1 MRFLNCIHLCLT
13 RLIKHRKINL
23 KFNSHSH
30 CHYHYKMTISYC
42 IAVHNEHVELNLLL
56 DQLFKFLGPN
66 DEIIV
71 QGDQGKVTS
80 KVISVLHS
88 YTKDGRL
95 VYIEYP
101 LQKDFATFK
110 NNMVKQASKDYVF
123 LLDADEFPPKSLL
136 ANLQMVLEANSEIE
150 VIRIPRVNV
159 VQGLT
164 NQHIKKW
171 KWKVELHQIKGSEF
185 QEVLREKY
193 NIITEQISVVNFPD
207 YQSRIWKNHLGIE
220 YYGKVHE
227 QLEDFKSYSHLPA
240 DFEYSIFHVKGIDRQ
255 EKQNEFYEIC
265 SK

>member
-1 MRFLNCIHLCLT
+1 MRFLNCIHLFWNRLT
-13 RLIKHRKINL
+13 KHRKIKLN
-23 KFNSHSH
+23 FNPNSN
-30 CHYHYKMTISYC
+30 YHLKMTISYC

-56 DQLFKFLGPN
+56 EQLFKFLGPN

-71 QGDQGKVTS
+71 QGDQGKVTNR
-80 KVISVLHS
+80 VISVLHS
-88 YTKDGRL
+88 YTKDARL
-95 VYIEYP
+95 VYLEYP

-110 NNMVKQASKDYVF
+110 NNMVKQAKKDYVF
-123 LLDADEFPPKSLL
+123 LLDADEFPPDFLL
-136 ANLQMVLEANSEIE
+136 SNLEFILEANSEIE
-150 VIRIPRVNV
+150 VIRIPRTNV

-171 KWKVELHQIKGSEF
+171 KWKVDLVQIQGSEF
-185 QEVLREKY
+185 QTVLREKY
-193 NIITEQISVVNFPD
+193 NITTDQISIVNFPD

-240 DFEYSIFHVKGIDRQ
+240 DLEYSIFHVKGIDRQ